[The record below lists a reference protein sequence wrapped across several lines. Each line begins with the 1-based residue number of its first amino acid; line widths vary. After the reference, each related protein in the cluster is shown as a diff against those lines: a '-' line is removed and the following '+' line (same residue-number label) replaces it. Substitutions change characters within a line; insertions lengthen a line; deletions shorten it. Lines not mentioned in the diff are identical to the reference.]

1 MRQTERRTD
10 IHTVRRT
17 VKSIKREPIHT
28 FDRGKERGRKA
39 GNYENQERTYPGIY
53 KKCQQF
59 LIEKS
64 DMIIKLTVTDGR
76 TDNISC

>member
-53 KKCQQF
+53 KKC
-59 LIEKS
+59 
-64 DMIIKLTVTDGR
+64 
-76 TDNISC
+76 